1 MPIYNLKQKNKRLK
15 KKRIENLIVTLIA
28 VFISLPTYA
37 DDNTNTSNVYKLVT
51 NVSELTDDGTL
62 FIIANKEKGTALC
75 KDFYKK
81 GTKDPNMVEM
91 QPYGDFF
98 IINENVA
105 TFRLFK
111 ISKGYQF
118 QLVPYNDPINGYLS
132 IAGES
137 SRPCLQNKSKTE
149 MKIKIN
155 NKEGKANV
163 RRQNPA
169 KNLGIVD
176 NNIKFADSQF
186 IYVYIYKQLPLSI
199 TSSLT
204 LETSKSLSETVKD
217 TDITGKVIPNIKIDR
232 RFDADGGWYSICLPF
247 SLTAD
252 DINKQFKG
260 AEFQEFNGVE
270 QQDKTI
276 NLKFKKVTTTKA
288 GKPYLIK
295 PIKDITAADLTF
307 NNKLIEQTTPVDVN
321 HKLGSDANKT
331 FTFKGVFSPFTANS
345 EEMADKNIKFLS
357 GEKGLDLVSP
367 NGSGTMKCYRAYFV
381 FPGKKGI
388 VETEAKITNHDEATA
403 VQPVK
408 RQEAETEHVVFSI
421 SGQKVAK
428 VKNASQLPK
437 GVYIINKKRIMVK

>member
-1 MPIYNLKQKNKRLK
+1 MK

-37 DDNTNTSNVYKLVT
+37 DDNANTSNVYKLVT
-51 NVSELTDDGTL
+51 NVSELTADGTL

-105 TFRLFK
+105 TFRLYK
-111 ISKGYQF
+111 ISDGYQF
-118 QLVPYNDPINGYLS
+118 QLVPYHEPTNGFLS
-132 IAGES
+132 IDGS
-137 SRPCLQNKSKTE
+137 KLCLRSRTYSVMTIKS
-149 MKIKIN
+149 IN
-155 NKEGKANV
+155 EEGKV
-163 RRQNPA
+163 DFRSKSPA
-169 KNLGIVD
+169 ANLGFASNKFIFD
-176 NNIKFADSQF
+176 NDYNK
-186 IYVYIYKQLPLSI
+186 YVYIYKSI
-199 TSSLT
+199 TPSLT

-217 TDITGKVIPNIKIDR
+217 KDITGKVPSIKIDR
-232 RFDADGGWYSICLPF
+232 SFIADGGWYTICLPF
-247 SLTAD
+247 SLTED
-252 DINKQFKG
+252 DIKKQFKG
-260 AEFQEFNGVE
+260 AEFQGFDGVD

-307 NNKLIEQTTPVDVN
+307 INKQIEQTTPVDVSYM
-321 HKLGSDANKT
+321 LESDANKT
-331 FTFKGVFSPFTANS
+331 FTFKGVFSPFTADS
-345 EEMADKNIKFLS
+345 EELADKNIKFLS

-421 SGQKVAK
+421 SGQKMGK

>member
-1 MPIYNLKQKNKRLK
+1 MK

-37 DDNTNTSNVYKLVT
+37 DDNANTSNVYKLVT
-51 NVSELTDDGTL
+51 NVSELTTDGTL
-62 FIIANKEKGTALC
+62 FIIANKESKKALC
-75 KDFYKK
+75 KNFYKLNR
-81 GTKDPNMVEM
+81 GVDNLEEM

-98 IINENVA
+98 IINEKIA
-105 TFRLFK
+105 TFKLDIIKSGYKFQLEPYENPDQGF
-111 ISKGYQF
+111 ISCNNKNRFELQGKGYATMT
-118 QLVPYNDPINGYLS
+118 
-132 IAGES
+132 IAID
-137 SRPCLQNKSKTE
+137 NK
-149 MKIKIN
+149 
-155 NKEGKANV
+155 GKAKV
-163 RRQNPA
+163 KRKFSPYSFLEI
-169 KNLGIVD
+169 KN
-176 NNIKFADSQF
+176 NNLIQF
-186 IYVYIYKQLPLSI
+186 EDDFFKGVYIYKSI
-199 TSSLT
+199 TPSLT

-217 TDITGKVIPNIKIDR
+217 KDITGKVPSIKIDR
-232 RFDADGGWYSICLPF
+232 PFVADGGWYSICLPF

-276 NLKFKKVTTTKA
+276 NLKFKKVTTTEA

-295 PIKDITAADLTF
+295 PRKDITAADLTF
-307 NNKLIEQTTPVDVN
+307 INKLIEQTTPVDVN
-321 HKLGSDANKT
+321 HKLDSDANKT
-331 FTFKGVFSPFTANS
+331 FSFKGVFSPFTANS
-345 EEMADKNIKFLS
+345 EELADKNIKFLS

-367 NGSGTMKCYRAYFV
+367 NDTGTMKCYRAYFV

>member
-1 MPIYNLKQKNKRLK
+1 MK

-37 DDNTNTSNVYKLVT
+37 DDNANTSNVYKLVT
-51 NVSELTDDGTL
+51 NVSELTDDGPL
-62 FIIANKEKGTALC
+62 FIIANKEKEKALC

-91 QPYGDFF
+91 QPYGDCF

-111 ISKGYQF
+111 TSDGYQF
-118 QLVPYNDPINGYLS
+118 QLVPYHEPTNGFLS
-132 IAGES
+132 IDGS
-137 SRPCLQNKSKTE
+137 KLCLRSRTYSVMTIKS
-149 MKIKIN
+149 IN
-155 NKEGKANV
+155 EEGKV
-163 RRQNPA
+163 DFRSKSPA
-169 KNLGIVD
+169 ANLGFASNKFIFD
-176 NNIKFADSQF
+176 NDYNK
-186 IYVYIYKQLPLSI
+186 YVYIYKSI
-199 TSSLT
+199 TPSLT

-217 TDITGKVIPNIKIDR
+217 KNITGKVIPSIKIDR
-232 RFDADGGWYSICLPF
+232 SFVADGGWYTICLPF
-247 SLTAD
+247 SLTED
-252 DINKQFKG
+252 DIKNQFKG
-260 AEFQEFNGVE
+260 AVFQGFNGVE

-276 NLKFKKVTTTKA
+276 NLKFKKVTTTEA

-295 PIKDITAADLTF
+295 PTKYITAADLTF
-307 NNKLIEQTTPVDVN
+307 NNKLIDQTTPVDVSY
-321 HKLGSDANKT
+321 KLGSDANKT

-345 EEMADKNIKFLS
+345 EELADKNIKFLS

-403 VQPVK
+403 VKPVK

-421 SGQKVAK
+421 SGQKVGK

>member
-1 MPIYNLKQKNKRLK
+1 MK

-37 DDNTNTSNVYKLVT
+37 DDNANTSNVYKLVT
-51 NVSELTDDGTL
+51 NVSELTTDGTL
-62 FIIANKEKGTALC
+62 FIIADKEKGTALC
-75 KDFYKK
+75 KDFYKLK
-81 GTKDPNMVEM
+81 ADAKNMVEM

-217 TDITGKVIPNIKIDR
+217 KDITGKVIPNIKIDR

-276 NLKFKKVTTTKA
+276 NLKFKKVTTTEA

-307 NNKLIEQTTPVDVN
+307 INKLIEQTTPVDVN

-345 EEMADKNIKFLS
+345 EELADKNIKFLS

-367 NGSGTMKCYRAYFV
+367 NDTGTMKCYRAYFV

-421 SGQKVAK
+421 SGRKVAK

>member
-1 MPIYNLKQKNKRLK
+1 MK

-37 DDNTNTSNVYKLVT
+37 DDNANTSNVYKLVT
-51 NVSELTDDGTL
+51 NVSELTTDGTL
-62 FIIANKEKGTALC
+62 FIIANKEKGKALC

-105 TFRLFK
+105 TFRLYK
-111 ISKGYQF
+111 ISSGYQF
-118 QLVPYNDPINGYLS
+118 QLVPYDDPTNGFLS
-132 IAGES
+132 VDG
-137 SRPCLQNKSKTE
+137 SRPYLRSKSHSVMT
-149 MKIKIN
+149 IKSIN
-155 NKEGKANV
+155 EEGKV
-163 RRQNPA
+163 DFRSKSPA
-169 KNLGIVD
+169 ANLGFESNKFI
-176 NNIKFADSQF
+176 FADNKLK
-186 IYVYIYKQLPLSI
+186 YVYIYKSI
-199 TSSLT
+199 TPSLT

-217 TDITGKVIPNIKIDR
+217 KDITGKIPSIKIDR
-232 RFDADGGWYSICLPF
+232 PFVADGGWYTICLPF
-247 SLTAD
+247 SLTED
-252 DINKQFKG
+252 DIKKQFKG
-260 AEFQEFNGVE
+260 AEFQGFDGVD

-307 NNKLIEQTTPVDVN
+307 INKQIEQTTPVDVSYM
-321 HKLGSDANKT
+321 LESDANKT

-345 EEMADKNIKFLS
+345 EELADKNIKFLS
-357 GEKGLDLVSP
+357 GVKGLDLVSP
-367 NGSGTMKCYRAYFV
+367 NGTGTMKCYRAYFV

-421 SGQKVAK
+421 SGQKMGK

>member
-1 MPIYNLKQKNKRLK
+1 MK

-37 DDNTNTSNVYKLVT
+37 DDNANTSNVYKLVT
-51 NVSELTDDGTL
+51 NVSELTDDGPL
-62 FIIANKEKGTALC
+62 FIIANKEKGKALC

-91 QPYGDFF
+91 QPYGDCF

-111 ISKGYQF
+111 TSDGYQF
-118 QLVPYNDPINGYLS
+118 QLVPYHEPTNGFLS
-132 IAGES
+132 IDGS
-137 SRPCLQNKSKTE
+137 KLCLRSRTYSVMTIKS
-149 MKIKIN
+149 IN
-155 NKEGKANV
+155 EEGKV
-163 RRQNPA
+163 DFRSKSPA
-169 KNLGIVD
+169 ANLGFASNKFIFD
-176 NNIKFADSQF
+176 NDYNK
-186 IYVYIYKQLPLSI
+186 YVYIYKSI
-199 TSSLT
+199 TPSLT

-217 TDITGKVIPNIKIDR
+217 KNITGKVIPSIKIDR
-232 RFDADGGWYSICLPF
+232 SFDADGGWYSICLPF
-247 SLTAD
+247 SLTED
-252 DINKQFKG
+252 DIKNQFKG
-260 AEFQEFNGVE
+260 AVFQGFNGVE

-276 NLKFKKVTTTKA
+276 NLKFKKVTTTEA

-295 PIKDITAADLTF
+295 PTKYITAADLTF
-307 NNKLIEQTTPVDVN
+307 NNKLIYQTTPVDVSY
-321 HKLGSDANKT
+321 KLGSDANKT

-345 EEMADKNIKFLS
+345 EELADKNIKFLS
-357 GEKGLDLVSP
+357 GVKGLDLVSP

-381 FPGKKGI
+381 FPGKKSI

-421 SGQKVAK
+421 SGQKVGK

>member
-1 MPIYNLKQKNKRLK
+1 MK
-15 KKRIENLIVTLIA
+15 KKLIENLIVTLIA

-37 DDNTNTSNVYKLVT
+37 DDNANTSNVYKLVT
-51 NVSELTDDGTL
+51 NVSELTTDGTL

-75 KDFYKK
+75 KNFYTLNKSH
-81 GTKDPNMVEM
+81 DNLVEM

-98 IINENVA
+98 IINEKIA
-105 TFRLFK
+105 TFKLGIVGK
-111 ISKGYQF
+111 DNDKKYLF
-118 QLVPYNDPINGYLS
+118 QLEPYKDSYGNSGYLS
-132 IAGES
+132 
-137 SRPCLQNKSKTE
+137 CLANYQLSLQSKSNSYIDVKE
-149 MKIKIN
+149 IDN
-155 NKEGKANV
+155 EGKAYLK
-163 RRQNPA
+163 RQGPA
-169 KNLGIVD
+169 ANLGFY
-176 NNIKFADSQF
+176 NNNTIHF
-186 IYVYIYKQLPLSI
+186 IYDYNKYVYIYKSI
-199 TSSLT
+199 TPSLT

-217 TDITGKVIPNIKIDR
+217 KDITGKVPSIKIDR
-232 RFDADGGWYSICLPF
+232 SFIADGGWYTICLPF
-247 SLTAD
+247 SLTED
-252 DINKQFKG
+252 DIKKQFKD
-260 AEFQEFNGVE
+260 AVFQCFNGVE

-276 NLKFKKVTTTKA
+276 NLKFKKVTTTEA

-307 NNKLIEQTTPVDVN
+307 INKQIEQTTPVDVSYM
-321 HKLGSDANKT
+321 LESDANKT
-331 FTFKGVFSPFTANS
+331 FTFKGVFSPFTADS
-345 EEMADKNIKFLS
+345 EELADKNIKFLS

-367 NGSGTMKCYRAYFV
+367 NGTGTMKCYRAYFV

-421 SGQKVAK
+421 SGQKMGK

>member
-1 MPIYNLKQKNKRLK
+1 MK

-37 DDNTNTSNVYKLVT
+37 DDNANTSNVYKLVT
-51 NVSELTDDGTL
+51 NVSELTTDGTL

-75 KDFYKK
+75 KNFYTFKNKK
-81 GTKDPNMVEM
+81 DNNLVEM
-91 QPYGDFF
+91 QPYGKFF
-98 IINENVA
+98 IINDKIA
-105 TFRLFK
+105 TFKLEIVDKDNDKRYLFM
-111 ISKGYQF
+111 
-118 QLVPYNDPINGYLS
+118 LEPYKDSNGNSGYLS
-132 IAGES
+132 
-137 SRPCLQNKSKTE
+137 CLANYQLSLQSKSNSYIDVKE
-149 MKIKIN
+149 IEN
-155 NKEGKANV
+155 EGKAYL
-163 RRQNPA
+163 RRQGPA
-169 KNLGIVD
+169 ANLGFY
-176 NNIKFADSQF
+176 NNNTIHF
-186 IYVYIYKQLPLSI
+186 IYDYNKYVYIYKSI
-199 TSSLT
+199 TPSLT

-217 TDITGKVIPNIKIDR
+217 KDITGKVPSIKIDR
-232 RFDADGGWYSICLPF
+232 SFVADGGWYSICLPF

-260 AEFQEFNGVE
+260 AEFQDFNGVE

-276 NLKFKKVTTTKA
+276 NLKFKKVTTTEA

-295 PIKDITAADLTF
+295 PKKDITAADLTF
-307 NNKLIEQTTPVDVN
+307 INKLIEQTTPVDVN
-321 HKLGSDANKT
+321 HKLDSDANKT

-345 EEMADKNIKFLS
+345 EELADKNIKFLS

-367 NGSGTMKCYRAYFV
+367 NGTGTMKCYRAYFV

>member
-1 MPIYNLKQKNKRLK
+1 MEPYK
-15 KKRIENLIVTLIA
+15 
-28 VFISLPTYA
+28 
-37 DDNTNTSNVYKLVT
+37 DSNG
-51 NVSELTDDGTL
+51 NS
-62 FIIANKEKGTALC
+62 
-75 KDFYKK
+75 
-81 GTKDPNMVEM
+81 
-91 QPYGDFF
+91 
-98 IINENVA
+98 
-105 TFRLFK
+105 
-111 ISKGYQF
+111 
-118 QLVPYNDPINGYLS
+118 GYLS
-132 IAGES
+132 CFADYQLS
-137 SRPCLQNKSKTE
+137 LQGKSNSYIDVK
-149 MKIKIN
+149 KIDN
-155 NKEGKANV
+155 EGKAYL
-163 RRQNPA
+163 RRQSPA
-169 KNLGIVD
+169 ANLGI
-176 NNIKFADSQF
+176 DSKNKIIF
-186 IYVYIYKQLPLSI
+186 DISYNKYVYIYKQLPLSI
-199 TSSLT
+199 TPSLT

-217 TDITGKVIPNIKIDR
+217 KDITGKVIPSIKIDR
-232 RFDADGGWYSICLPF
+232 RFDADGGWYTICLPF

-260 AEFQEFNGVE
+260 AEFQDFNGVE

-276 NLKFKKVTTTKA
+276 NLKFKKVTTTEA

-295 PIKDITAADLTF
+295 PRKDITAADLTF
-307 NNKLIEQTTPVDVN
+307 INKLIEQTTPVDVN

-345 EEMADKNIKFLS
+345 EELADKNIKFLS

-367 NGSGTMKCYRAYFV
+367 NDTGTMKCYRAYFV

>member
-1 MPIYNLKQKNKRLK
+1 MK
-15 KKRIENLIVTLIA
+15 KKRIENLIVTLIT

-37 DDNTNTSNVYKLVT
+37 DDNANTSNVYKLVT
-51 NVSELTDDGTL
+51 NVSELTTDGTL
-62 FIIANKEKGTALC
+62 FIIANKEKRTALC
-75 KDFYKK
+75 KDFNNLKAGAK
-81 GTKDPNMVEM
+81 NMVEM

-105 TFRLFK
+105 TFSLDK
-111 ISKGYQF
+111 ISSGYQF
-118 QLVPYNDPINGYLS
+118 QLVPYDDPTNGFLS
-132 IAGES
+132 IDG
-137 SRPCLQNKSKTE
+137 SRPCLRSKSKNE
-149 MKIKIN
+149 MKIEIN

-163 RRQNPA
+163 RRQDPA
-169 KNLGIVD
+169 KNLGIVN
-176 NNIKFADSQF
+176 NNIKFDDSKL
-186 IYVYIYKQLPLSI
+186 IYVYIYKSI
-199 TSSLT
+199 TPSLT

-217 TDITGKVIPNIKIDR
+217 KDITGKVPSIKIDR
-232 RFDADGGWYSICLPF
+232 SFIADGGWYTICLPF
-247 SLTAD
+247 SLTED
-252 DINKQFKG
+252 DIKKQFKG
-260 AEFQEFNGVE
+260 AEFQGFDGVD

-307 NNKLIEQTTPVDVN
+307 INKQIEQTTPVDVSYM
-321 HKLGSDANKT
+321 LESDANKT
-331 FTFKGVFSPFTANS
+331 FTFKGVFSPFTADS
-345 EEMADKNIKFLS
+345 EELADKNIKFLS
-357 GEKGLDLVSP
+357 GVKGLDLVSP
-367 NGSGTMKCYRAYFV
+367 NGTGTMKCYRAYFV
-381 FPGKKGI
+381 FPGKKSI

-421 SGQKVAK
+421 SGQKMGK

>member
-1 MPIYNLKQKNKRLK
+1 MK
-15 KKRIENLIVTLIA
+15 KKRIENLIFTLIA

-37 DDNTNTSNVYKLVT
+37 DDNANTSNVYKLVT
-51 NVSELTDDGTL
+51 NVSELTTDGTL
-62 FIIANKEKGTALC
+62 FIIANKERGTALC

-105 TFRLFK
+105 TFRLYK
-111 ISKGYQF
+111 TSSGYQF
-118 QLVPYNDPINGYLS
+118 QLVPYDDPTNGFLS
-132 IAGES
+132 VYG
-137 SRPCLQNKSKTE
+137 SRPYLRNRTNSVMTIKS
-149 MKIKIN
+149 IN
-155 NKEGKANV
+155 EEGKVDFRSNS
-163 RRQNPA
+163 PA
-169 KNLGIVD
+169 ANLGFTS
-176 NNIKFADSQF
+176 NKFIFDDSKLK
-186 IYVYIYKQLPLSI
+186 YVYIYKSI
-199 TSSLT
+199 TPSLT

-217 TDITGKVIPNIKIDR
+217 KDVTGKVIPSINIDR
-232 RFDADGGWYSICLPF
+232 KFIADGGWYSICLPF
-247 SLTAD
+247 SLTEAD
-252 DINKQFKG
+252 IKNQFKR
-260 AEFQEFNGVE
+260 AVFQGFDGVE

-276 NLKFKKVTTTKA
+276 NLKFKKVTTTEA

-295 PIKDITAADLTF
+295 PTENITAADLTF

-321 HKLGSDANKT
+321 HKLCSDANKT

-345 EEMADKNIKFLS
+345 EELADKNIKFLS

-367 NGSGTMKCYRAYFV
+367 NDTGTMKCYRAYFV

>member
-1 MPIYNLKQKNKRLK
+1 MK

-37 DDNTNTSNVYKLVT
+37 DDNANTSNVYKLVT

-62 FIIANKEKGTALC
+62 FIIANKEKGKALC

-91 QPYGDFF
+91 QPYGDCF

-111 ISKGYQF
+111 TSDGYQF
-118 QLVPYNDPINGYLS
+118 QLVPYHEPTNGFLS
-132 IAGES
+132 IDGS
-137 SRPCLQNKSKTE
+137 KLCLRSRTYSVMTIKS
-149 MKIKIN
+149 IN
-155 NKEGKANV
+155 EEGKV
-163 RRQNPA
+163 DFRSKSPA
-169 KNLGIVD
+169 ANLGFASNKFIFD
-176 NNIKFADSQF
+176 NDYNK
-186 IYVYIYKQLPLSI
+186 YVYIYKSI
-199 TSSLT
+199 TPSLT

-217 TDITGKVIPNIKIDR
+217 KDITGKVPSIKIDR
-232 RFDADGGWYSICLPF
+232 PFVADGGWYSICLPF

-260 AEFQEFNGVE
+260 AEFQDFNGVE

-276 NLKFKKVTTTKA
+276 NLKFKKVTTTEA

-295 PIKDITAADLTF
+295 PRKDITAADLTF
-307 NNKLIEQTTPVDVN
+307 INKLIEQTTPVDVN
-321 HKLGSDANKT
+321 HKLDSDANKT

-345 EEMADKNIKFLS
+345 EELADKNIKFLS

-367 NGSGTMKCYRAYFV
+367 NGTGTMKCYRAYFV

>member
-1 MPIYNLKQKNKRLK
+1 MK

-37 DDNTNTSNVYKLVT
+37 DDNANTSNVYKLVT

-62 FIIANKEKGTALC
+62 FIIANKEKEKALC

-105 TFRLFK
+105 TFRLYK
-111 ISKGYQF
+111 TSSEYQF
-118 QLVPYNDPINGYLS
+118 QLVPYDDPTNGFLS
-132 IAGES
+132 VYG
-137 SRPCLQNKSKTE
+137 SRPYLRSKSHSVMT
-149 MKIKIN
+149 IKSIN
-155 NKEGKANV
+155 EEGKV
-163 RRQNPA
+163 DFRSKSPA
-169 KNLGIVD
+169 ANLGFTS
-176 NNIKFADSQF
+176 NKFIFDDSKL
-186 IYVYIYKQLPLSI
+186 IYVYIYKSI
-199 TSSLT
+199 TPSLT

-217 TDITGKVIPNIKIDR
+217 KDITGKVIPSIKIDR
-232 RFDADGGWYSICLPF
+232 SFDADGGWYTICLPF
-247 SLTAD
+247 SLTED
-252 DINKQFKG
+252 DIKKQFKG
-260 AEFQEFNGVE
+260 AEFQGFDGVD

-276 NLKFKKVTTTKA
+276 NLKFIKVTTTEA

-295 PIKDITAADLTF
+295 PKENITAADLTF
-307 NNKLIEQTTPVDVN
+307 INKQIEQTTPVDVSYM
-321 HKLGSDANKT
+321 LESDANKT

-345 EEMADKNIKFLS
+345 EELADKNIKFLS

-381 FPGKKGI
+381 FPGKKSI

-421 SGQKVAK
+421 SGQKMGK
-428 VKNASQLPK
+428 VKNTSQLPK

>member
-1 MPIYNLKQKNKRLK
+1 MK
-15 KKRIENLIVTLIA
+15 KKLIENLIVTLIA

-37 DDNTNTSNVYKLVT
+37 DDNANTSNVYKLVT
-51 NVSELTDDGTL
+51 NVSELTADGTL

-91 QPYGDFF
+91 QHYGDFF

-105 TFRLFK
+105 TFRLYK
-111 ISKGYQF
+111 ISDGYQF
-118 QLVPYNDPINGYLS
+118 QLVPYHEPTNGFLS
-132 IAGES
+132 IDGS
-137 SRPCLQNKSKTE
+137 KLCLRSRTYSVMTIKS
-149 MKIKIN
+149 IN
-155 NKEGKANV
+155 EEGKV
-163 RRQNPA
+163 DFRSKSPA
-169 KNLGIVD
+169 ANLGFYNKNTIH
-176 NNIKFADSQF
+176 F
-186 IYVYIYKQLPLSI
+186 INDYTKYVYIYKSI
-199 TSSLT
+199 TPSLT

-217 TDITGKVIPNIKIDR
+217 KDITGKVPSIKIDR
-232 RFDADGGWYSICLPF
+232 SFIADGGWYTICLPF
-247 SLTAD
+247 SLTED
-252 DINKQFKG
+252 DIKKQFKC
-260 AEFQEFNGVE
+260 AEFQGFDGVD

-307 NNKLIEQTTPVDVN
+307 INKQIEQTTPVDVSYM
-321 HKLGSDANKT
+321 LESDANKT
-331 FTFKGVFSPFTANS
+331 FTFKGVFSPFTADS
-345 EEMADKNIKFLS
+345 EELADKNIKFLS
-357 GEKGLDLVSP
+357 GVKGLDLVSP
-367 NGSGTMKCYRAYFV
+367 NGTGTMKCYRAYFV
-381 FPGKKGI
+381 FPGKKSI

-421 SGQKVAK
+421 SGQKMGK

>member
-1 MPIYNLKQKNKRLK
+1 MK

-37 DDNTNTSNVYKLVT
+37 DDNANTSNVYKLVT

-62 FIIANKEKGTALC
+62 FIIANKEKGKALC

-91 QPYGDFF
+91 QPYGDCF

-111 ISKGYQF
+111 TSDGYQF
-118 QLVPYNDPINGYLS
+118 QLVPYHEPTNGFLS
-132 IAGES
+132 IDGS
-137 SRPCLQNKSKTE
+137 KLCLRSRTYSVMTIKS
-149 MKIKIN
+149 IN
-155 NKEGKANV
+155 EEGKVDFRSKSSA
-163 RRQNPA
+163 A
-169 KNLGIVD
+169 NLGFASNKFIFD
-176 NNIKFADSQF
+176 NDYNK
-186 IYVYIYKQLPLSI
+186 YVYIYKSI
-199 TSSLT
+199 TPSLT

-217 TDITGKVIPNIKIDR
+217 KDITGKVPSIKIDR
-232 RFDADGGWYSICLPF
+232 PFVADGGWYSICLPF

-260 AEFQEFNGVE
+260 AEFQDFNGVE

-307 NNKLIEQTTPVDVN
+307 INKQIEQTTPVDVSYM
-321 HKLGSDANKT
+321 LGSDANKT

-345 EEMADKNIKFLS
+345 EELADKNIKFLS

-381 FPGKKGI
+381 FPGKKGN

-437 GVYIINKKRIMVK
+437 GVYIINKRRIMVK

>member
-1 MPIYNLKQKNKRLK
+1 MK

-62 FIIANKEKGTALC
+62 FIIANKEKGKALC

-91 QPYGDFF
+91 QPYGDCF

-105 TFRLFK
+105 TFRLYK
-111 ISKGYQF
+111 TSDGYQF
-118 QLVPYNDPINGYLS
+118 QLVPYHEPTNGFLS
-132 IAGES
+132 VDG
-137 SRPCLQNKSKTE
+137 SRPYLRSKSHSVMT
-149 MKIKIN
+149 IKSIN
-155 NKEGKANV
+155 EEGKV
-163 RRQNPA
+163 DFRSKSPA
-169 KNLGIVD
+169 ANLGFESNKFI
-176 NNIKFADSQF
+176 FADNKLK
-186 IYVYIYKQLPLSI
+186 YVYIYKSI
-199 TSSLT
+199 TPSLT

-217 TDITGKVIPNIKIDR
+217 KDITGKVIPSIKIDR

-260 AEFQEFNGVE
+260 AEFQDFNGVE

-276 NLKFKKVTTTKA
+276 NLKFKKVTTTEA

-295 PIKDITAADLTF
+295 PRKDITAADLTF
-307 NNKLIEQTTPVDVN
+307 INKLIEQTTPVDVN
-321 HKLGSDANKT
+321 HKLDSDANKT

-345 EEMADKNIKFLS
+345 EELADKNIKFLS

-388 VETEAKITNHDEATA
+388 VETEAKITNHDEATT
-403 VQPVK
+403 VKPVK

>member
-1 MPIYNLKQKNKRLK
+1 MK

-37 DDNTNTSNVYKLVT
+37 DDNANTSNVYKLVT
-51 NVSELTDDGTL
+51 NVSELTTDGTL
-62 FIIANKEKGTALC
+62 FIIADKEKGTALC
-75 KDFYKK
+75 KDFYKLK
-81 GTKDPNMVEM
+81 ADAKNMVEM

-217 TDITGKVIPNIKIDR
+217 KDITGKVIPNIKIDR

-276 NLKFKKVTTTKA
+276 NLKFKKVTTTEA

-295 PIKDITAADLTF
+295 PKKDITAADLTF
-307 NNKLIEQTTPVDVN
+307 INKLIEQTTPVDVN
-321 HKLGSDANKT
+321 HKLDSDANKT
-331 FTFKGVFSPFTANS
+331 FTFKGVFSPFTADS
-345 EEMADKNIKFLS
+345 EELADKNIKFLS

-367 NGSGTMKCYRAYFV
+367 NGTGTMKCYRAYFV

-408 RQEAETEHVVFSI
+408 RQEAEIEHVVFSI

>member
-1 MPIYNLKQKNKRLK
+1 M
-15 KKRIENLIVTLIA
+15 VTLIA

-37 DDNTNTSNVYKLVT
+37 DDNANTSNVYKLVT
-51 NVSELTDDGTL
+51 NVSELTTDGTL

-75 KDFYKK
+75 KDFYKLK
-81 GTKDPNMVEM
+81 ADAKNMVEM

-199 TSSLT
+199 TPSLT

-217 TDITGKVIPNIKIDR
+217 KDVTGKVIPSINIDR
-232 RFDADGGWYSICLPF
+232 KFIADGGWYSICLPF
-247 SLTAD
+247 SLTEAD
-252 DINKQFKG
+252 IKNQFKR
-260 AEFQEFNGVE
+260 AVFQGFDGVE

-276 NLKFKKVTTTKA
+276 NLKFKKVTTTEA

-295 PIKDITAADLTF
+295 PKKDITAADLTF
-307 NNKLIEQTTPVDVN
+307 INKLIEQTTPVDVN
-321 HKLGSDANKT
+321 HKLDSDANKT
-331 FTFKGVFSPFTANS
+331 FTFKGVFSPFTADS
-345 EEMADKNIKFLS
+345 EELADKNIKFLS

-367 NGSGTMKCYRAYFV
+367 NGTGTMKCYRAYFV

-408 RQEAETEHVVFSI
+408 RQEAEIEHVVFSI

>member
-1 MPIYNLKQKNKRLK
+1 MK

-37 DDNTNTSNVYKLVT
+37 DDNANTSNVYKLVT
-51 NVSELTDDGTL
+51 NVSELTTDGTL

-105 TFRLFK
+105 TFRLYK
-111 ISKGYQF
+111 ISDGYQF
-118 QLVPYNDPINGYLS
+118 QLVPYHEPTNGFLS
-132 IAGES
+132 IDGS
-137 SRPCLQNKSKTE
+137 KLCLRSRTYSVMTIKS
-149 MKIKIN
+149 IN
-155 NKEGKANV
+155 EEGKV
-163 RRQNPA
+163 DFRSKSPA
-169 KNLGIVD
+169 ANLGFASNKFIFD
-176 NNIKFADSQF
+176 NDYNK
-186 IYVYIYKQLPLSI
+186 YVYIYKSI
-199 TSSLT
+199 TPSLT

-217 TDITGKVIPNIKIDR
+217 KDITGKVPSIKIDR
-232 RFDADGGWYSICLPF
+232 SFIADGGWYTICLPF
-247 SLTAD
+247 SLTED
-252 DINKQFKG
+252 DIKKQFKD
-260 AEFQEFNGVE
+260 AEFQRFNGVE

-276 NLKFKKVTTTKA
+276 NLKFKKVTTTEA

-295 PIKDITAADLTF
+295 PKENITAADLTF
-307 NNKLIEQTTPVDVN
+307 INKLIEQTTPVDVSY
-321 HKLGSDANKT
+321 KLGSDANKT

-345 EEMADKNIKFLS
+345 EELADKNIKFLS

-367 NGSGTMKCYRAYFV
+367 NGTGTMKCYRAYFV
-381 FPGKKGI
+381 FPGKKSI

-421 SGQKVAK
+421 SGQKMGK

>member
-1 MPIYNLKQKNKRLK
+1 MK

-37 DDNTNTSNVYKLVT
+37 DDNANTSNVYKLVT

-62 FIIANKEKGTALC
+62 FIIANKEKGKALC

-91 QPYGDFF
+91 QPYGDCF

-111 ISKGYQF
+111 TSDGYQF
-118 QLVPYNDPINGYLS
+118 QLVPYHEPTNGFLS
-132 IAGES
+132 IDGS
-137 SRPCLQNKSKTE
+137 KLCLRSRTYSVMTIKS
-149 MKIKIN
+149 IN
-155 NKEGKANV
+155 EEGKV
-163 RRQNPA
+163 DFRSKSPA
-169 KNLGIVD
+169 ANLGFASNKFIFD
-176 NNIKFADSQF
+176 NDYNK
-186 IYVYIYKQLPLSI
+186 YVYIYKSI
-199 TSSLT
+199 TPSLT
-204 LETSKSLSETVKD
+204 LGTSKSLSETVKD
-217 TDITGKVIPNIKIDR
+217 KDITGKVPSIKIDR
-232 RFDADGGWYSICLPF
+232 PFVADGGWYSICLPF

-260 AEFQEFNGVE
+260 AEFQDFNGVE

-276 NLKFKKVTTTKA
+276 NLKFKKVTTTEA

-295 PIKDITAADLTF
+295 PTENITAADLTF
-307 NNKLIEQTTPVDVN
+307 NNKQIEQTTPVDVSYM
-321 HKLGSDANKT
+321 LGSDANKT

-345 EEMADKNIKFLS
+345 EELADKNIKFLS

-367 NGSGTMKCYRAYFV
+367 NGTGTMKCYRAYFV

>member
-1 MPIYNLKQKNKRLK
+1 MK
-15 KKRIENLIVTLIA
+15 KELIENLIVTLIA

-37 DDNTNTSNVYKLVT
+37 DDNANTSNVYKLVT
-51 NVSELTDDGTL
+51 NVSELTTDGTL
-62 FIIANKEKGTALC
+62 FIIANKEKRTALC
-75 KDFYKK
+75 KDFNNLKAGAK
-81 GTKDPNMVEM
+81 NMVEM

-105 TFRLFK
+105 TFSLDK
-111 ISKGYQF
+111 ISSGYQF
-118 QLVPYNDPINGYLS
+118 QLVPYDDPTNGFLS
-132 IAGES
+132 IDG
-137 SRPCLQNKSKTE
+137 SRPCLRSKSKNE
-149 MKIKIN
+149 MKIEIN

-163 RRQNPA
+163 RRQDPA
-169 KNLGIVD
+169 KNLGIVN
-176 NNIKFADSQF
+176 NNIKFDDSKL
-186 IYVYIYKQLPLSI
+186 IYVYIYKSI
-199 TSSLT
+199 TPSLT

-217 TDITGKVIPNIKIDR
+217 KDITGKVPSIKIDR
-232 RFDADGGWYSICLPF
+232 SFIADGGWYTICLPF
-247 SLTAD
+247 SLTED
-252 DINKQFKG
+252 DIKKQFKD
-260 AEFQEFNGVE
+260 AVFQRFNGVE

-276 NLKFKKVTTTKA
+276 NLKFKKVTTTEA

-295 PIKDITAADLTF
+295 PIEDITAADLTF
-307 NNKLIEQTTPVDVN
+307 INKLIEQTTPVDVSY
-321 HKLGSDANKT
+321 KLGSDANKT

-345 EEMADKNIKFLS
+345 EELADKNIKFLS

-367 NGSGTMKCYRAYFV
+367 NGTGTMKCYRAYFV

-403 VQPVK
+403 VKPVK

-421 SGQKVAK
+421 SGQKMGK

>member
-1 MPIYNLKQKNKRLK
+1 MK
-15 KKRIENLIVTLIA
+15 KKRIENLIFTLIA

-37 DDNTNTSNVYKLVT
+37 DDNANTSNVYKLVT
-51 NVSELTDDGTL
+51 NVSELTTDGTL
-62 FIIANKEKGTALC
+62 FIIANKERGTALC

-105 TFRLFK
+105 TFRLYK
-111 ISKGYQF
+111 TSSGYQF
-118 QLVPYNDPINGYLS
+118 QLVPYDDPTNGFLS
-132 IAGES
+132 VYG
-137 SRPCLQNKSKTE
+137 SRPYLRSRTNSVMTIKS
-149 MKIKIN
+149 IN
-155 NKEGKANV
+155 EEGKVDFRSNS
-163 RRQNPA
+163 PA
-169 KNLGIVD
+169 ANLGFTS
-176 NNIKFADSQF
+176 NKFIFDDSKLK
-186 IYVYIYKQLPLSI
+186 YVYIYKSI
-199 TSSLT
+199 TPSLT

-217 TDITGKVIPNIKIDR
+217 KDVTGKVIPSINIDR
-232 RFDADGGWYSICLPF
+232 KFIADGGWYSICLPF
-247 SLTAD
+247 SLTEAD
-252 DINKQFKG
+252 IKNQFKR
-260 AEFQEFNGVE
+260 AVFQGFDGVE

-276 NLKFKKVTTTKA
+276 NLKFKKVTTTEA

-295 PIKDITAADLTF
+295 PTENITAADLTF

-321 HKLGSDANKT
+321 HKLCSDANKT

-345 EEMADKNIKFLS
+345 EELADKNIKFLS

-367 NGSGTMKCYRAYFV
+367 NDTGTMKCYRAYFV

>member
-1 MPIYNLKQKNKRLK
+1 MK

-37 DDNTNTSNVYKLVT
+37 DNNANTSNVYKLVT
-51 NVSELTDDGTL
+51 NVSELTADGTL
-62 FIIANKEKGTALC
+62 FIIANKDSKKALC
-75 KDFYKK
+75 KNFDSL
-81 GTKDPNMVEM
+81 NMNVDNLEEM

-98 IINENVA
+98 IINDKIA
-105 TFRLFK
+105 TFKLDIIKSGYRFQLEPYESPASGFLSCYNNNK
-111 ISKGYQF
+111 FELQGKGYATMTIAIDNKGKAKVKRKFSPYSFLEIKNNNLIQFEDDYSKG
-118 QLVPYNDPINGYLS
+118 
-132 IAGES
+132 
-137 SRPCLQNKSKTE
+137 
-149 MKIKIN
+149 
-155 NKEGKANV
+155 
-163 RRQNPA
+163 
-169 KNLGIVD
+169 
-176 NNIKFADSQF
+176 
-186 IYVYIYKQLPLSI
+186 VYIYKSI
-199 TSSLT
+199 TPSLT

-217 TDITGKVIPNIKIDR
+217 KDVTGKVIPSIKIDR

-247 SLTAD
+247 SLTED
-252 DINKQFKG
+252 DIKKQFKG
-260 AEFQEFNGVE
+260 AEFQSFYGVG

-276 NLKFKKVTTTKA
+276 NLKFKKVTTTEA

-307 NNKLIEQTTPVDVN
+307 INKRIEQTTPVDVS

-345 EEMADKNIKFLS
+345 EELADKNIKFLS

-367 NGSGTMKCYRAYFV
+367 NGTGTMKCYRAYFV
-381 FPGKKGI
+381 FPGKKSF

-421 SGQKVAK
+421 SGQKVAN

>member
-1 MPIYNLKQKNKRLK
+1 MK

-37 DDNTNTSNVYKLVT
+37 DDNANTSNVYKLVT
-51 NVSELTDDGTL
+51 NVSELTTDGTL
-62 FIIANKEKGTALC
+62 FIIANKEEGTALC

-105 TFRLFK
+105 TFRLYK
-111 ISKGYQF
+111 TSSGYQF
-118 QLVPYNDPINGYLS
+118 QLVPYDDPTNGFLS
-132 IAGES
+132 VYG
-137 SRPCLQNKSKTE
+137 SRPYLRSRTNSVMTIKS
-149 MKIKIN
+149 IN
-155 NKEGKANV
+155 EEGKV
-163 RRQNPA
+163 DFRSKSPA
-169 KNLGIVD
+169 ANLGFTS
-176 NNIKFADSQF
+176 NKFIFDVSKL
-186 IYVYIYKQLPLSI
+186 IYVYIYKSI
-199 TSSLT
+199 TPSLT

-217 TDITGKVIPNIKIDR
+217 KDVTGKVIPSINIDR
-232 RFDADGGWYSICLPF
+232 KFIADGGWYSICLPF
-247 SLTAD
+247 SLTEAD
-252 DINKQFKG
+252 IKNQFKG
-260 AEFQEFNGVE
+260 AVFQGFNGVE

-276 NLKFKKVTTTKA
+276 NLKFKKVTTTEA

-295 PIKDITAADLTF
+295 PTKYITAADLTF
-307 NNKLIEQTTPVDVN
+307 NNKLIDQTTPVDVSY
-321 HKLGSDANKT
+321 KLGSDANKT
-331 FTFKGVFSPFTANS
+331 FTFKGVFSPFTADS
-345 EEMADKNIKFLS
+345 EELADKNIKFLS

-367 NGSGTMKCYRAYFV
+367 NGTGTMKCYRAYFV
-381 FPGKKGI
+381 FPGKKGN

>member
-1 MPIYNLKQKNKRLK
+1 MK

-37 DDNTNTSNVYKLVT
+37 DDNANTSNVYKLVT

-62 FIIANKEKGTALC
+62 FIIANKEKGKALC

-91 QPYGDFF
+91 QPYGDCF

-111 ISKGYQF
+111 TSDGYQF
-118 QLVPYNDPINGYLS
+118 QLVPYHEPTNGFLS
-132 IAGES
+132 IDGS
-137 SRPCLQNKSKTE
+137 KLCLRSRTYSVMTIKS
-149 MKIKIN
+149 IN
-155 NKEGKANV
+155 EEGKV
-163 RRQNPA
+163 DFRSKSPA
-169 KNLGIVD
+169 ANLGFASNKFIFD
-176 NNIKFADSQF
+176 NDYNK
-186 IYVYIYKQLPLSI
+186 YVYIYKSI
-199 TSSLT
+199 TPSLT

-217 TDITGKVIPNIKIDR
+217 KDITGKVPSIKIDR

-276 NLKFKKVTTTKA
+276 NLKFKKVTTTEA

-307 NNKLIEQTTPVDVN
+307 INKLIEQTTPVDVN
-321 HKLGSDANKT
+321 HKLDSDANKT

-345 EEMADKNIKFLS
+345 EELADKNIKFLS

-367 NGSGTMKCYRAYFV
+367 NDTGTMKCYRAYFV

>member
-1 MPIYNLKQKNKRLK
+1 MK
-15 KKRIENLIVTLIA
+15 KELIENLIVTLIA

-37 DDNTNTSNVYKLVT
+37 DDNANTSNVYKLVT
-51 NVSELTDDGTL
+51 NVSELTTDGTL
-62 FIIANKEKGTALC
+62 FIIANKEKRTALC
-75 KDFYKK
+75 KDFNNLKAGAK
-81 GTKDPNMVEM
+81 NMVEM

-105 TFRLFK
+105 TFSLDK
-111 ISKGYQF
+111 ISSGYQF
-118 QLVPYNDPINGYLS
+118 QLVPYDDPTNGFLS
-132 IAGES
+132 IDG
-137 SRPCLQNKSKTE
+137 SRPCLRSKSKNE
-149 MKIKIN
+149 MKIEIN

-163 RRQNPA
+163 RRQDPA
-169 KNLGIVD
+169 KNLGIVN
-176 NNIKFADSQF
+176 NNIKFDDSKL
-186 IYVYIYKQLPLSI
+186 IYVYIYKSI
-199 TSSLT
+199 TPSLT

-217 TDITGKVIPNIKIDR
+217 KDITGKVQSIKIDR
-232 RFDADGGWYSICLPF
+232 SFVADGGWYTICLPF
-247 SLTAD
+247 SLTED
-252 DINKQFKG
+252 DIKKQFKD
-260 AEFQEFNGVE
+260 AEFQSFYGVG

-276 NLKFKKVTTTKA
+276 NLKFKKVTTTEA

-295 PIKDITAADLTF
+295 PKENITAADLTF
-307 NNKLIEQTTPVDVN
+307 INKLIEQTTPVDVSY
-321 HKLGSDANKT
+321 KLGSDANKT

-345 EEMADKNIKFLS
+345 EELADKNIKFLS
-357 GEKGLDLVSP
+357 GVKGLELVSP
-367 NGSGTMKCYRAYFV
+367 NGTGTMKCYRAYFV
-381 FPGKKGI
+381 FPGKKSI

>member
-1 MPIYNLKQKNKRLK
+1 MK

-37 DDNTNTSNVYKLVT
+37 DDNANTSNVYKLVT
-51 NVSELTDDGTL
+51 NVSELTTDGTL
-62 FIIANKEKGTALC
+62 FIIANKEEGTALC

-105 TFRLFK
+105 TFRLYK
-111 ISKGYQF
+111 TSSGYQF
-118 QLVPYNDPINGYLS
+118 QLVPYDDPTNGFLS
-132 IAGES
+132 VYG
-137 SRPCLQNKSKTE
+137 SRPYLRSRTNSVMTIKS
-149 MKIKIN
+149 IN
-155 NKEGKANV
+155 EEGKV
-163 RRQNPA
+163 DFRSKSPA
-169 KNLGIVD
+169 ANLGFTS
-176 NNIKFADSQF
+176 NKFIFDDSKL
-186 IYVYIYKQLPLSI
+186 IYVYIYKSI
-199 TSSLT
+199 TPSLT

-217 TDITGKVIPNIKIDR
+217 KDITGKVIPSIKIDR
-232 RFDADGGWYSICLPF
+232 SFDADGGWYTICLPF

-276 NLKFKKVTTTKA
+276 NLKFKKVTTTEA

-307 NNKLIEQTTPVDVN
+307 INKLIEQTTPVDVSYM
-321 HKLGSDANKT
+321 LGSDANKT

-345 EEMADKNIKFLS
+345 EELADKNIKFLS

-367 NGSGTMKCYRAYFV
+367 NGTGTMKCYRAYFV
-381 FPGKKGI
+381 FPGKKGN

-437 GVYIINKKRIMVK
+437 GVYIINNKRIMVK

>member
-1 MPIYNLKQKNKRLK
+1 MK

-37 DDNTNTSNVYKLVT
+37 DDNANTSNVYKLVT
-51 NVSELTDDGTL
+51 KESELTTDGTL

-75 KDFYKK
+75 KNFYTLNKSH
-81 GTKDPNMVEM
+81 DNLVEM

-98 IINENVA
+98 IINEKIA
-105 TFRLFK
+105 TFKLK
-111 ISKGYQF
+111 IVGKDNDKKYLF
-118 QLVPYNDPINGYLS
+118 QLEPYKDSNGNIGYLS
-132 IAGES
+132 CFADYQLS
-137 SRPCLQNKSKTE
+137 LQGKSNSYIYLK
-149 MKIKIN
+149 KIDN
-155 NKEGKANV
+155 EGKAYL
-163 RRQNPA
+163 RRQEPA
-169 KNLGIVD
+169 ANLGID
-176 NNIKFADSQF
+176 KNKIIFDIYYNK
-186 IYVYIYKQLPLSI
+186 YVYIYKSI
-199 TSSLT
+199 TPSLT

-217 TDITGKVIPNIKIDR
+217 KDITGKVPSIKIDR
-232 RFDADGGWYSICLPF
+232 SFIADGGWYTICLPF
-247 SLTAD
+247 SLTED
-252 DINKQFKG
+252 DIKKQFKD
-260 AEFQEFNGVE
+260 AVFQRFNGVE

-276 NLKFKKVTTTKA
+276 NLKFKKVTTTEA

-307 NNKLIEQTTPVDVN
+307 INKQIEQTTPVDVSY
-321 HKLGSDANKT
+321 KLGSDANKT

-345 EEMADKNIKFLS
+345 EELADKNIKFLS
-357 GEKGLDLVSP
+357 GVKGLDLVSP
-367 NGSGTMKCYRAYFV
+367 NGTGTMKCYRAYFV

-408 RQEAETEHVVFSI
+408 RQKAETEHVVFSI
-421 SGQKVAK
+421 SGQKVGK

>member
-1 MPIYNLKQKNKRLK
+1 MK

-37 DDNTNTSNVYKLVT
+37 DDNANTSNVYKLVT

-62 FIIANKEKGTALC
+62 FIIANKEKGKALC

-91 QPYGDFF
+91 QPYGDCF

-217 TDITGKVIPNIKIDR
+217 KDITGKVIPNIKIDR

-276 NLKFKKVTTTKA
+276 NLKFKKVTTTEA

-295 PIKDITAADLTF
+295 PKKDITAADLTF
-307 NNKLIEQTTPVDVN
+307 NNKLIDQTTPVDVSY
-321 HKLGSDANKT
+321 KLGSDANKT

-345 EEMADKNIKFLS
+345 EELADKNIKFLS

-367 NGSGTMKCYRAYFV
+367 NGTGTMKCYSAYFV